1 MKKLLF
7 FGALLICI
15 SKAPIDS
22 KTTQI
27 DPSIQYA
34 AVAVEEETDDKTIED
49 KIEETWNTMLVPLL
63 SGVSLTSIF
72 SLVVSIIL
80 SIVNRKAN
88 QRSANQI
95 GDVGS
100 NALTVIACANKIVE
114 EIKKQN
120 IYSEQTK
127 AELIKSMQELLLQL
141 KELTNKTE
149 DVIKL
154 KEMIKTLGSI
164 QLKIAFTIPNVVV
177 HGLGEDLFKLEGY
190 LNNL

>member
-34 AVAVEEETDDKTIED
+34 AIAVEEETDDKTIED

-164 QLKIAFTIPNVVV
+164 QLKIASTIPNVVV

>member
-22 KTTQI
+22 KTTRI

-34 AVAVEEETDDKTIED
+34 AVAVEEEIDDKTIED

-95 GDVGS
+95 GDVSS

-114 EIKKQN
+114 EIKKQS

-164 QLKIAFTIPNVVV
+164 QLKIASTIPNVVV